1 MRLKANH
8 LLSYV
13 SNAVCISSWE
23 HSQRS
28 PTHQYFFSA
37 ATRQYLRATALKTK
51 SNSHAKRPEAVLV
64 MVTGRAALSVAVGR
78 RFFRANRPEAV
89 LVMVRGREALSVA
102 VERRFF
108 RPGIR
113 TISLHQ
119 QAVQHYQRLI
129 KVGFKTD
136 ALESASS

>member
-1 MRLKANH
+1 MGLKANH

-23 HSQRS
+23 HNQRS

-51 SNSHAKRPEAVLV
+51 SSSHAKRPEAVLV
-64 MVTGRAALSVAVGR
+64 MVTGRAALSVAV
-78 RFFRANRPEAV
+78 
-89 LVMVRGREALSVA
+89 
-102 VERRFF
+102 ERRFF
-108 RPGIR
+108 RPGTKR
-113 TISLHQ
+113 TSLHQ
-119 QAVQHYQRLI
+119 QAVQHCERLI
-129 KVGFKTD
+129 RVGFKAD

>member
-1 MRLKANH
+1 
-8 LLSYV
+8 
-13 SNAVCISSWE
+13 
-23 HSQRS
+23 
-28 PTHQYFFSA
+28 
-37 ATRQYLRATALKTK
+37 
-51 SNSHAKRPEAVLV
+51 
-64 MVTGRAALSVAVGR
+64 MVTGRA
-78 RFFRANRPEAV
+78 
-89 LVMVRGREALSVA
+89 ALSVA